1 MNVTKYRN
9 RRLASRN
16 MKHLRG
22 LKFKGKISQ
31 CEMHLVACSCSAGT
45 LARLFP
51 CLFFL
56 GPGERV
62 GTMQLGSLGGQGL
75 PCRLPRCL
83 FSGHINR
90 KQPAPPS
97 LHFVVL
103 GVVVVV
109 VVVCRSCDC
118 VATNAVPPES
128 YDPFLAILAACV
140 HRAWGI
146 HAFWLWFTRGDIIL
160 AKSNHL
166 RDFLADRTGSIF
178 VYNGGRASPRGR
190 NHDRLHSE
198 RKLGSFAEWN
208 DPLTI
213 SFERKESAQVEV
225 AFPEDCL
232 IHFARGNRAFNLI
245 KASSRNK
252 RKDQNLSD
260 NPI

>member
-128 YDPFLAILAACV
+128 YDPSRFSLYARSLSRYSRCLCASCVGHTRILAVVYARRHYPCEIEPPPRFPRRSYRKHFRLQRRESV
-140 HRAWGI
+140 AAWEKP
-146 HAFWLWFTRGDIIL
+146 R
-160 AKSNHL
+160 S
-166 RDFLADRTGSIF
+166 
-178 VYNGGRASPRGR
+178 SP
-190 NHDRLHSE
+190 
-198 RKLGSFAEWN
+198 
-208 DPLTI
+208 
-213 SFERKESAQVEV
+213 Q
-225 AFPEDCL
+225 
-232 IHFARGNRAFNLI
+232 
-245 KASSRNK
+245 
-252 RKDQNLSD
+252 
-260 NPI
+260 